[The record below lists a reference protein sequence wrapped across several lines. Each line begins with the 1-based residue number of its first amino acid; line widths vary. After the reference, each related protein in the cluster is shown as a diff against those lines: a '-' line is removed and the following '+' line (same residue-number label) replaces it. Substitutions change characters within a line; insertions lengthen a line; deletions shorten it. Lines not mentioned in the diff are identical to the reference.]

1 MPDLKTLLSLA
12 LGLILLLPVQAV
24 AQGLPSP
31 ADFGAL
37 FGTRTGDAY
46 SSILLN
52 QLFGPLFPSAA
63 LPEGDAG
70 ARTVF
75 SSIIGY
81 FNVIILIVGGL
92 MFFYNV
98 TVGVLQSA
106 HEGQVLGQR
115 WSSLWAP
122 IRVLFAVGLLVPV
135 PNFGGYNL
143 AQVGVAYVVKGSTN
157 IASEIWKAS
166 VNLILDGDIPI
177 ATSEP
182 RFSPDNIRTLYDNA
196 ACMNLLNY
204 QFITIGSPKRVV
216 YSDPTDPMDAQVG
229 GGGDFGEGTFP
240 RYVATTHVLDGTRRE
255 SNGICG
261 SWYTPDLPAY
271 LLRLIDEAGPESAAA
286 QNIVSAFAIGH
297 RNIMINVEREVRALV
312 TQTGHAAE
320 PIRQDVFST
329 IMEPAAFTDQLRGI
343 SLSANAQ
350 LDELVR
356 SLRTAAR
363 NAGGQSAYDNLRA
376 RITGSC
382 TEGGAGPAG
391 PGDGSAECYGEG
403 WIGAGAYYTTLA
415 RVNAE
420 INSLTMATPVVNGP
434 KFAPRWIEGGVSQEA
449 FVGIAGGNGWF
460 WSRNSGGQLLPSAEE
475 AVRILTRYADLYATS
490 SYPLAALG
498 FTMSVDD
505 IISTNAE
512 AGVESEGYISA
523 ALRAIGGKIQEV
535 QAALIGFFDPG
546 RDQDPMV
553 GLISAGSSLILFG
566 FVMLGASMIG
576 VRVAVVMV
584 PFFSVIF
591 AAGATLSF
599 VLPMMPFF
607 YWVLGVTGYFLLVA
621 EAIVAVSLWALA
633 HMRMDGDGISGQAG
647 QKGWLMLL
655 ALLMTPVLM
664 VFGFLLGMAIFRVSS
679 DLISAGM
686 FFAVSGA
693 SGLANPITALI
704 GIVAFSIMIV
714 SAYIFILERSFSLI
728 SEFPNRVMQWMGEG
742 IQIGG
747 GEDRIRAAAA
757 AATVGTNAV
766 GNQME
771 KPFQMRPDANG
782 NMKESRAQEGFQ
794 SLVSKL
800 PGFRPHASEANLGAG
815 KGEAPEGPAPGGG
828 AAGGGN
834 PVGPPGGGGGGG
846 GPSSPRNLP
855 KPAGS

>member
-1 MPDLKTLLSLA
+1 MPDLKTLLSLL
-12 LGLILLLPVQAV
+12 LGLILLVPAQAF
-24 AQGLPSP
+24 AQELPSP
-31 ADFGAL
+31 ADFGNL
-37 FGTRTGDAY
+37 FGTTTGDAY

-52 QLFGPLFPSAA
+52 ELFGPLFPSAA
-63 LPEGDAG
+63 LTAGDPG

-81 FNVIILIVGGL
+81 FNVIILVVGGL

-135 PNFGGYNL
+135 PNYGGYNL

-157 IASEIWKAS
+157 IASEIWKGS

-177 ATSEP
+177 ATSEA
-182 RFSPDNIRTLYDNA
+182 RFSPDNIRILYDNA

-204 QFITIGSPKRVV
+204 QFATIGSAKRVV
-216 YSDPTDPMDAQVG
+216 YSSPSTPVESQVG
-229 GGGDFGEGTFP
+229 GGGDIFEGTFP
-240 RYVATTHVLDGTRRE
+240 RYVSTTHVIDGDRRE
-255 SNGICG
+255 SAGICG
-261 SWYTPDLPAY
+261 SWHTPDLPAY

-286 QNIVSAFAIGH
+286 QDIITAFAVGH
-297 RNIMINVEREVRALV
+297 RNIMIEVEREVRALA
-312 TQTGHAAE
+312 TGSGPAA
-320 PIRQDVFST
+320 PVRQDVFET
-329 IMEPAAFTDQLRGI
+329 ILEPTPFTEELKTI
-343 SLSANAQ
+343 SLNANAA
-350 LDELVR
+350 LDALAE
-356 SLRTAAR
+356 SLRTAAQ
-363 NAGGQSAYDNLRA
+363 NAGGQSAYDNLRS

-382 TEGGAGPAG
+382 TEDGTG
-391 PGDGSAECYGEG
+391 PGGSDSGSAQCYGEG

-420 INSLTMATPVVNGP
+420 INSLTSAESVVIGRS
-434 KFAPRWIEGGVSQEA
+434 FMVGDGLTQEQ
-449 FVGIAGGNGWF
+449 FVRSAGGGGWF
-460 WSRNSGGQLLPSAEE
+460 WGRSADGELLPTTEE
-475 AVRILTRYADLYATS
+475 ASRVLTRYAELYATS

-498 FTMSVDD
+498 FTMSVEDVID
-505 IISTNAE
+505 SNAE
-512 AGVESEGYISA
+512 AGASSEGSIA
-523 ALRAIGGKIQEV
+523 GALRYITEWIQEV
-535 QAALIGFFDPG
+535 QAGLIRFFDPG
-546 RDQDPMV
+546 NGQDPMV
-553 GLISAGSSLILFG
+553 GLISTGGTLITLG

-599 VLPMMPFF
+599 VLPLMPFF
-607 YWVLGVTGYFLLVA
+607 YWILGVTGYFLLVA
-621 EAIVAVSLWALA
+621 EAIVAVNLWALA
-633 HMRMDGDGISGQAG
+633 HMRMDGDGISGMAG

-664 VFGFLLGMAIFRVSS
+664 VFGFLLGMAIFQVASK
-679 DLISAGM
+679 LISAGM
-686 FFAVSGA
+686 FYAVSGA
-693 SGLANPITALI
+693 SGGANPIVALM
-704 GIVAFSIMIV
+704 GIIAFSIMVV

-728 SEFPNRVMQWMGEG
+728 SEFPNRVMHWMGEG

-771 KPFQMRPDANG
+771 KPFQMRQKQDGTIGP
-782 NMKESRAQEGFQ
+782 SRAQEGFRNA
-794 SLVSKL
+794 VEKI
-800 PGFRPHASEANLGAG
+800 PGFRPKASQA
-815 KGEAPEGPAPGGG
+815 GGG
-828 AAGGGN
+828 AGGDPDADTGS
-834 PVGPPGGGGGGG
+834 GGGGGSSAGAGG
-846 GPSSPRNLP
+846 GSTLPRGLS

>member
-63 LPEGDAG
+63 LPDGDPG

-157 IASEIWKAS
+157 IASEIWKGS

-177 ATSEP
+177 ATSEA
-182 RFSPDNIRTLYDNA
+182 RFSTDNIRTLYDNA

-204 QFITIGSPKRVV
+204 QFTKIGSGKRVV
-216 YSDPTDPMDAQVG
+216 YSDPTIAVDAQIG

-240 RYVATTHVLDGTRRE
+240 RYVSTTHVFDGNRRE
-255 SNGICG
+255 SPGICG

-286 QNIVSAFAIGH
+286 QNLVTAFSVGH
-297 RNIMINVEREVRALV
+297 RNIMVKVEREVRALA
-312 TQTGHAAE
+312 TGSGAAA
-320 PIRQDVFST
+320 PVRQDVFET
-329 IMEPAAFTDQLRGI
+329 ILEPTPFTEELKTI
-343 SLSANAQ
+343 SRNANAD
-350 LDELVR
+350 LDALAE
-356 SLRTAAR
+356 SLRTAAQ

-376 RITGSC
+376 RITGNC
-382 TEGGAGPAG
+382 TEDGAGPG
-391 PGDGSAECYGEG
+391 GSGGGRGACYGEG

-415 RVNAE
+415 RINAE

-434 KFAPRWIEGGVSQEA
+434 KFAPRWIEGGISQES
-449 FVGIAGGNGWF
+449 FVGIAGGSGWF
-460 WSRNSGGQLLPSAEE
+460 WGRNSNGQLLPTTEE
-475 AVRILTRYADLYATS
+475 AVRIMTRYAELYATS

-505 IISTNAE
+505 IIGANAE

-523 ALRAIGGKIQEV
+523 ALRAIGGKIQEA
-535 QAALIGFFDPG
+535 QAALISFFDPG
-546 RDQDPMV
+546 RDEDPMI
-553 GLISAGSSLILFG
+553 GLISAGSTLILLG
-566 FVMLGASMIG
+566 FIMLGASMIG

-607 YWVLGVTGYFLLVA
+607 YWILGVTGYFLLVA

-633 HMRMDGDGISGQAG
+633 HMRMDGDGISGMAG

-664 VFGFLLGMAIFRVSS
+664 IFGFLLGMAIFRVSS

-693 SGLANPITALI
+693 SGMANPITALI
-704 GIVAFSIMIV
+704 GVIAFSIMVV

-757 AATVGTNAV
+757 ASTVGTNAV

-771 KPFQMRPDANG
+771 KPFQMRQKQDGSIGP
-782 NMKESRAQEGFQ
+782 SRAQEGFR
-794 SLVSKL
+794 SAVEKI
-800 PGFRPHASEANLGAG
+800 PGFRPKASQA
-815 KGEAPEGPAPGGG
+815 GGG
-828 AAGGGN
+828 AGEDPPPDAGPGGEGGQAGGSGAGGG
-834 PVGPPGGGGGGG
+834 G
-846 GPSSPRNLP
+846 STLPRGLS

>member
-1 MPDLKTLLSLA
+1 MPHPKTLLSLL
-12 LGLILLLPVQAV
+12 LGLILLVPAQAL
-24 AQGLPSP
+24 ADGLPTP
-31 ADFGAL
+31 ADFGNL

-63 LPEGDAG
+63 LAEGDVG

-81 FNVIILIVGGL
+81 FNVIILVVGGL

-122 IRVLFAVGLLVPV
+122 LRVLFAVGLLVPV
-135 PNFGGYNL
+135 PNYGGYNL

-157 IASEIWKAS
+157 IASEIWKGS

-177 ATSEP
+177 ATSQA
-182 RFSPDNIRTLYDNA
+182 RFSPDIIRTLYDNA

-216 YSDPTDPMDAQVG
+216 YSDPSIAVDTQIG

-240 RYVATTHVLDGTRRE
+240 RYVSTTHVVDGDRSE
-255 SNGICG
+255 SSGICG

-271 LLRLIDEAGPESAAA
+271 LLRVIDEEGPESEAA
-286 QNIVSAFAIGH
+286 QDIISAFSIGH
-297 RNIMINVEREVRALV
+297 RNILVEVERQVRALA
-312 TQTGHAAE
+312 TGSGAAA
-320 PIRQDVFST
+320 PVRQDVFDT
-329 IMEPAAFTDQLRGI
+329 ILEPTPFTDELRAI
-343 SLSANAQ
+343 SVSANDQ
-350 LDELVR
+350 LDALVQ
-356 SLRTAAR
+356 SLRTAAQ

-382 TEGGAGPAG
+382 TEDEAG
-391 PGDGSAECYGEG
+391 PGGSGGGRGECYGEG

-420 INSLTMATPVVNGP
+420 INSLTTATPVVNGP
-434 KFAPRWIEGGVSQEA
+434 KFAPRWIEGGVSQED
-449 FVGIAGGNGWF
+449 FVGIAGGSGWF
-460 WSRNSGGQLLPSAEE
+460 WGRNSDGELLPSTEE
-475 AVRILTRYADLYATS
+475 AVRILTRYAELYATS

-505 IISTNAE
+505 IIGANAE

-535 QAALIGFFDPG
+535 QAALISFFDPG

-553 GLISAGSSLILFG
+553 GLISAGSTLIFLG

-607 YWVLGVTGYFLLVA
+607 YWILGVTGYFLLVA

-633 HMRMDGDGISGQAG
+633 HMRMDGDGISGMAG

-693 SGLANPITALI
+693 SGLADPITALI
-704 GIVAFSIMIV
+704 GVLAFSIMV
-714 SAYIFILERSFSLI
+714 VTAYIFILERSFSLI

-757 AATVGTNAV
+757 AATVGTNSI
-766 GNQME
+766 GNQFE
-771 KPFQMRPDANG
+771 KPFQMRQTANG
-782 NMKESRAQEGFQ
+782 DVRISRAQEGFRNTIQ
-794 SLVSKL
+794 RI
-800 PGFRPHASEANLGAG
+800 PGFRPKASQAAN
-815 KGEAPEGPAPGGG
+815 GGG
-828 AAGGGN
+828 ETPTQESGAGGGEGAGGAKPTQKP
-834 PVGPPGGGGGGG
+834 PV
-846 GPSSPRNLP
+846 R
-855 KPAGS
+855 